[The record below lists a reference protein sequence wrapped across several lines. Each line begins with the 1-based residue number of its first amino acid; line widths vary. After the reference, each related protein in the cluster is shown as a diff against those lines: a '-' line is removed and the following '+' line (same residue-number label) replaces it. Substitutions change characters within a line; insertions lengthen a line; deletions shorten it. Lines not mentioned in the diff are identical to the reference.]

1 VAEWGMAANAAGSP
15 LVLAVVDDL
24 LFLSRIQEAARG
36 AGVFVAG
43 VRTAAQVQEGAAA
56 ASGVIIDLDATRLP
70 VAEVIEALRGAGT
83 PKVPVIGFFSHV
95 HATRAAEAVA
105 AGCSS
110 ALPRSAFVR
119 ELPRILSGWAASS
132 G

>member
-1 VAEWGMAANAAGSP
+1 MAANPPGSP

-36 AGVFVAG
+36 AGVFIAA
-43 VRTAAQVQEGAAA
+43 VRTAAQVREGAPAA
-56 ASGVIIDLDATRLP
+56 AGLIIDLDSPRLP
-70 VAEVIEALRGAGT
+70 VGEVMAVLRGGDGG
-83 PKVPVIGFFSHV
+83 PRIPVIGFFSHV
-95 HATRAAEAVA
+95 HASRAAEAAA

-119 ELPRILSGWAASS
+119 ELPRLLSEWAC
-132 G
+132 